1 MLITIPDDVDF
12 FDPVTDLR
20 TFFLSNN
27 LISPKKPNINASLK
41 LINFFSGTTK
51 IDFTLLLIFILST
64 KYLLNV
70 PPPVKRIKI
79 NNKVKAIFVVPEK
92 KLINFKEALIFG
104 FLGLMRLLNK
114 KNVLKSVTGSKKPI
128 SSGIIINN
136 KIF

>member
-20 TFFLSNN
+20 TFFLFNS

-51 IDFTLLLIFILST
+51 IDFTLLLIFILSI

-70 PPPVKRIKI
+70 PPPVKRTEEFFLLRLII
-79 NNKVKAIFVVPEK
+79 TQILVEK
-92 KLINFKEALIFG
+92 YNYNTILFY
-104 FLGLMRLLNK
+104 
-114 KNVLKSVTGSKKPI
+114 KS
-128 SSGIIINN
+128 II
-136 KIF
+136 